1 MCHSKTRKQN
11 EAWNSLHSC
20 RLMTVQPDSFWHCM
34 CRVKMQNQNFKNF
47 YSLLYSMLLL
57 LNKKVVTS
65 LSILVEYAD
74 GNKRRRGKIA
84 RGAKNLTEITH
95 KIFTPRAW
103 GWQPLGRN
111 WMGIITRTRFYGQ
124 YCVDSIRSLM
134 NRDLAGFV
142 WKTHHTS
149 RHFQWISFSLL
160 GISSLTARF
169 AQFDWIFQPLDISE
183 SFIIMVNLSLP
194 LRPLLSGCE
203 QLVAPHPSLTLCVC
217 VCAKRIFNKICELE
231 FNVDDE
237 SCMVVAMNCGA
248 SLGFLFDEI
257 RLGPANDNNRR
268 CFAIAL
274 TRKLTEISKLKGRFW
289 WTLSRSFRVW
299 K

>member
-1 MCHSKTRKQN
+1 MCHSKTRKQS

-34 CRVKMQNQNFKNF
+34 CRMKMQNQNFKNF

-65 LSILVEYAD
+65 LSIVVEYAD

-217 VCAKRIFNKICELE
+217 VCKEDFQQNLWTRIQRWRWELHGSG
-231 FNVDDE
+231 DE
-237 SCMVVAMNCGA
+237 LWCIVRFLIWWNPFSVLPMTITVVALPLLWPEN
-248 SLGFLFDEI
+248 
-257 RLGPANDNNRR
+257 
-268 CFAIAL
+268 
-274 TRKLTEISKLKGRFW
+274 
-289 WTLSRSFRVW
+289 
-299 K
+299 